1 MSLIRDE
8 DDFIMATGGE
18 GDICKG
24 CRHLITAC
32 TCGPDY
38 EFRSHGSVWLCSPQS
53 LEADYWLHDHVPD
66 GSQWFQR
73 ALVVR
78 PRYVMSLAEQLEA
91 DGWTTE
97 L

>member
-1 MSLIRDE
+1 MFNSE

-18 GDICKG
+18 GDICEG
-24 CRHLITAC
+24 CRHLFTQC

-53 LEADYWLHDHVPD
+53 LEAERWLHAHAPV

-73 ALVVR
+73 ALLVE
-78 PRYVMSLAEQLEA
+78 PRYVMALAEQLEV
-91 DGWTTE
+91 DGYTTE